1 MGSTIAWSSKREQIS
16 LFAKFKFLILKES
29 LLTDLS
35 NRRCAQDV
43 FGVLYSRK
51 DQIAPVKVLRRS
63 KENLVHNLSLVIHC
77 IVIIYYD
84 YLLVSRRLKIEFGV
98 VWDWAYI
105 CRIRINVFFL
115 FYKSL
120 SCQKNTLIQLTASKS
135 KTDS

>member
-77 IVIIYYD
+77 IVII
-84 YLLVSRRLKIEFGV
+84 
-98 VWDWAYI
+98 
-105 CRIRINVFFL
+105 
-115 FYKSL
+115 
-120 SCQKNTLIQLTASKS
+120 
-135 KTDS
+135 